1 MTPSQ
6 RVSAVFAEQFEQ
18 QPDLLVRAPG
28 RVNLIGE
35 HTDYNDGFVLPCAIG
50 FHTLVAARPRS
61 DHQVRVLALDLG
73 GATDSFRTD
82 ATIVHSRDPNH
93 NREKS
98 ITNKMPNQKRRV
110 FLNREGKSNR
120 YRRQL
125 FSLPRTYFEVD
136 DIRPS
141 EHELSQ
147 YAFEIF
153 QNEEIKIPTELN
165 RKILQYLPGKDLL
178 RFSMASKKA
187 LWSVE
192 FSHALMYDAIH
203 ERINDLVKVL
213 PKKRHQ
219 NEHKFRVGNCVQVKG
234 YQFRVGHSWRVKDDE
249 NGYVVRVT
257 PKKVFYVMET
267 DIFHKKPVVHHI
279 KNDPMRLYYAAV
291 PVEVVQNWRTCTW
304 ASMTIE
310 FP

>member
-1 MTPSQ
+1 M
-6 RVSAVFAEQFEQ
+6 
-18 QPDLLVRAPG
+18 VRFKLKLRLSG
-28 RVNLIGE
+28 
-35 HTDYNDGFVLPCAIG
+35 
-50 FHTLVAARPRS
+50 
-61 DHQVRVLALDLG
+61 
-73 GATDSFRTD
+73 
-82 ATIVHSRDPNH
+82 
-93 NREKS
+93 
-98 ITNKMPNQKRRV
+98 
-110 FLNREGKSNR
+110 
-120 YRRQL
+120 RRQL
-125 FSLPRTYFEVD
+125 VALPRTYFEVD
-136 DIRPS
+136 DVRP
-141 EHELSQ
+141 HEDELPE
-147 YAFEIF
+147 YTFEIF
-153 QNEEIKIPTELN
+153 ENQGLTIPKELN

-178 RFSMASKKA
+178 NFSKASKKA
-187 LWSVE
+187 FWNVE

-279 KNDPMRLYYAAV
+279 KNDRVTPMRPYYAAV

-304 ASMTIE
+304 ASMK
-310 FP
+310 

>member
-1 MTPSQ
+1 M
-6 RVSAVFAEQFEQ
+6 
-18 QPDLLVRAPG
+18 VRFKLKLRLSG
-28 RVNLIGE
+28 
-35 HTDYNDGFVLPCAIG
+35 
-50 FHTLVAARPRS
+50 
-61 DHQVRVLALDLG
+61 
-73 GATDSFRTD
+73 
-82 ATIVHSRDPNH
+82 
-93 NREKS
+93 
-98 ITNKMPNQKRRV
+98 
-110 FLNREGKSNR
+110 
-120 YRRQL
+120 RRQL
-125 FSLPRTYFEVD
+125 LDLPRTYFEVD
-136 DIRPS
+136 DVRP
-141 EHELSQ
+141 HEDELPE
-147 YAFEIF
+147 YTFEIF
-153 QNEEIKIPTELN
+153 ENQGLTIPKELN

-178 RFSMASKKA
+178 DFSRASKKA
-187 LWSVE
+187 FWNVE

-279 KNDPMRLYYAAV
+279 KNDRVTPMRPYYAAV

-304 ASMTIE
+304 ASMK
-310 FP
+310 

>member
-1 MTPSQ
+1 M
-6 RVSAVFAEQFEQ
+6 
-18 QPDLLVRAPG
+18 VRFKLKLRLSG
-28 RVNLIGE
+28 
-35 HTDYNDGFVLPCAIG
+35 
-50 FHTLVAARPRS
+50 
-61 DHQVRVLALDLG
+61 
-73 GATDSFRTD
+73 
-82 ATIVHSRDPNH
+82 
-93 NREKS
+93 
-98 ITNKMPNQKRRV
+98 
-110 FLNREGKSNR
+110 
-120 YRRQL
+120 RRQL
-125 FSLPRTYFEVD
+125 LDLPRTYFEVD
-136 DIRPS
+136 DVRP
-141 EHELSQ
+141 HEDELPE
-147 YAFEIF
+147 YTFEIF
-153 QNEEIKIPTELN
+153 ENQGLTIPKELN

-178 RFSMASKKA
+178 NFSRASKKA
-187 LWSVE
+187 FWNVE

-279 KNDPMRLYYAAV
+279 KNDRVTPMRPYYAAV

-304 ASMTIE
+304 ASMK
-310 FP
+310 

>member
-1 MTPSQ
+1 MVPFKLKLRLS
-6 RVSAVFAEQFEQ
+6 
-18 QPDLLVRAPG
+18 G
-28 RVNLIGE
+28 
-35 HTDYNDGFVLPCAIG
+35 
-50 FHTLVAARPRS
+50 
-61 DHQVRVLALDLG
+61 
-73 GATDSFRTD
+73 
-82 ATIVHSRDPNH
+82 
-93 NREKS
+93 
-98 ITNKMPNQKRRV
+98 
-110 FLNREGKSNR
+110 
-120 YRRQL
+120 RRQL
-125 FSLPRTYFEVD
+125 VDLPRTYFEVD
-136 DIRPS
+136 DVRP
-141 EHELSQ
+141 HEDELPE
-147 YAFEIF
+147 YTFEIF
-153 QNEEIKIPTELN
+153 ENQGLTIPKELN

-178 RFSMASKKA
+178 NFSRASKKA
-187 LWSVE
+187 FWNVE

-279 KNDPMRLYYAAV
+279 KNDRVTPMRPYYAAV

-304 ASMTIE
+304 ASMK
-310 FP
+310 

>member
-1 MTPSQ
+1 M
-6 RVSAVFAEQFEQ
+6 
-18 QPDLLVRAPG
+18 VRFKLKLRLSG
-28 RVNLIGE
+28 
-35 HTDYNDGFVLPCAIG
+35 
-50 FHTLVAARPRS
+50 
-61 DHQVRVLALDLG
+61 
-73 GATDSFRTD
+73 
-82 ATIVHSRDPNH
+82 
-93 NREKS
+93 
-98 ITNKMPNQKRRV
+98 
-110 FLNREGKSNR
+110 
-120 YRRQL
+120 RRQL
-125 FSLPRTYFEVD
+125 LDLPRTYFEVD
-136 DIRPS
+136 DVRP
-141 EHELSQ
+141 HEDELPE
-147 YAFEIF
+147 YTFEIF
-153 QNEEIKIPTELN
+153 ENQGLTIPKELN

-178 RFSMASKKA
+178 NFSRASKKA
-187 LWSVE
+187 FWNVE

-279 KNDPMRLYYAAV
+279 KNDRVTPTPMRPYYAAV

-304 ASMTIE
+304 ASMK
-310 FP
+310 